1 MESTHPFSVSFAPC
15 FQAVLCRSQL
25 FFRMFLDKLFQ
36 ICADRFIMKQKRRC
50 FSPFLL
56 SPSSRRAWIE
66 ICCGRPPAIRHTVA
80 LLAEGVDR
88 NQQRGNVRRSQQRS
102 PSSRRAW
109 IEISFGGSG
118 IQPITSPSSRRAW
131 IEMLIEIKFERISSQ
146 SPSSRRAW
154 IEISV
159 QRLQHSRRRSPSSR
173 RAWIEI
179 VFLPGFIEPDM
190 SPSSRRAWIE
200 IVDELAARLGKKSPS
215 SRRAWIEIGRSG
227 SRHSCGAG
235 RPPRGGRG

>member
-66 ICCGRPPAIRHTVA
+66 IKGLVHCRKSRIVA

-88 NQQRGNVRRSQQRS
+88 NDFCRVYFQTKPVS

-109 IEISFGGSG
+109 IEIRHYPGAARQHYVALLAEGVD
-118 IQPITSPSSRRAW
+118 RNAW
-131 IEMLIEIKFERISSQ
+131 RCWKGLGHVLVALLAEGVDRNHLRGLRSDLRPW

-154 IEISV
+154 IEIP
-159 QRLQHSRRRSPSSR
+159 QMPKR
-173 RAWIEI
+173 
-179 VFLPGFIEPDM
+179 
-190 SPSSRRAWIE
+190 
-200 IVDELAARLGKKSPS
+200 
-215 SRRAWIEIGRSG
+215 
-227 SRHSCGAG
+227 
-235 RPPRGGRG
+235 

>member
-66 ICCGRPPAIRHTVA
+66 MYMQNYTAHAT
-80 LLAEGVDR
+80 
-88 NQQRGNVRRSQQRS
+88 
-102 PSSRRAW
+102 
-109 IEISFGGSG
+109 
-118 IQPITSPSSRRAW
+118 
-131 IEMLIEIKFERISSQ
+131 
-146 SPSSRRAW
+146 
-154 IEISV
+154 
-159 QRLQHSRRRSPSSR
+159 
-173 RAWIEI
+173 
-179 VFLPGFIEPDM
+179 
-190 SPSSRRAWIE
+190 
-200 IVDELAARLGKKSPS
+200 KSPS
-215 SRRAWIEIGRSG
+215 SRRAWIEITAVLICPAWAVVALLAEGVDRNISIPFDNFHVIVALLAEG
-227 SRHSCGAG
+227 VDRNSKMKYIISQLEASPSSRRAWIEIANAVHVGIQRYG